1 MDDVVRPRPHFGRSL
16 STPKVV
22 LNVLNYN
29 VQQFTTK
36 AVENNHTLLGFAFLV
51 VFGFLQLKYSQNP
64 TIFQIH
70 PNTTSVSIASSL
82 TYCFLFWVRLK
93 FDIRLHTFLEVFG
106 SLSLISMVLLLP
118 DHTKWGDSLKYIAY
132 TLWFLGYV
140 VAFIIKTLSGEPM
153 RRTRGVPPHLPY

>member
-1 MDDVVRPRPHFGRSL
+1 MDDVMRPRPHFRRSL

-29 VQQFTTK
+29 VQQFTIM
-36 AVENNHTLLGFAFLV
+36 AVENNHTLLAFAFFV

-70 PNTTSVSIASSL
+70 PNTTFVSIVSSL

-93 FDIRLHTFLEVFG
+93 FAIGVNTLMEVFG

-118 DHTKWGDSLKYIAY
+118 DHNNWGESLKYIAY
-132 TLWFLGYV
+132 TLWFLSYV
-140 VAFIIKTLSGEPM
+140 VVFIIKSLSGEHM
-153 RRTRGVPPHLPY
+153 IRRKVVPPLLPY